1 MPSPESSSAV
11 KMDQLG
17 KRFAHQWVLT
27 HLNLEIRRGESVALF
42 GKNGSGKSTL
52 LNLIATLLAP
62 TTGYLQIL
70 GEDPK
75 DNKARIRQQVRLL
88 RHDKQLYGALTV
100 MENMKLA
107 AGFRN
112 LPSDDSQLLPLLER
126 LRIADKKNQRVSE
139 LSEGTQ
145 KRLVLARLL
154 IGEPELILLDEPHP
168 NLDTESREIL
178 GQIIREWRQG
188 GKTILIA
195 SHDHEQ
201 TLAHVDRM
209 IVLEEGRIY

>member
-1 MPSPESSSAV
+1 MPSPESPSAV